1 MANMQC
7 LLSPTLAD
15 NLRLHCMTDE
25 CIKTEA
31 KNSNKSL
38 NPDEGGEKKMW
49 SNPVRSQGPTPQ
61 KTCA

>member
-1 MANMQC
+1 MQC

-25 CIKTEA
+25 CIKL
-31 KNSNKSL
+31 KQKSQNSSKSL
-38 NPDEGGEKKMW
+38 NPDEEKKNVVKSSQIAG
-49 SNPVRSQGPTPQ
+49 SNTT